1 VETLP
6 DDARAR
12 RAPPPPPPQPYLFVL
27 LEAERPLAGGTR
39 HALANIDE
47 IAIGRGDARAVRR
60 MGGRIELTLPDGFL
74 SARHA
79 RIVRSGNGWTIEDLG
94 SRNGVRVDGEKRP
107 SSGAGPLGDG
117 ALIEV
122 GHTLLTLRH
131 RLEGPSG
138 RTDLDCES
146 LIVEAAGLETLVPP
160 LERELMALGQVAR
173 ATVPVLLA
181 GATGT
186 GKEVIARAV
195 HALSG
200 RPGAFVAVNC
210 GALPATLVESEL
222 FGVRKG
228 AYSGAVVDRPG
239 LVRAADGG
247 TLFLDEIG
255 DLPLPAQVAFLRVLQ
270 EREVTAVGDT
280 RPTRVDLRVVAASH
294 RQLPELVDAG
304 RFRSDLYAR
313 LAGFTMTL
321 PGLAERRDDIGLLT
335 AQLLRRAGARG
346 ARLTPEAAATLFT
359 YGWPLNIRELE
370 QRLTTALALAGNEA
384 IDRPH
389 LGPLAAV
396 PPPVRPPIAT
406 GDAEG
411 DDAADDEDDAA
422 QRARLIALLTQFR
435 GNVTEVAKA
444 LGRSRLQVYRWLH
457 KHQLDPRSYR

>member
-39 HALANIDE
+39 HALAGIDE
-47 IAIGRGDARAVRR
+47 VALGRGDARAVRR
-60 MGGRIELTLPDGFL
+60 VGGRLEVTIPDGFM
-74 SARHA
+74 SATHA
-79 RIVRSGNGWTIEDLG
+79 RIVRQGGGWVIEDLN
-94 SRNGVRVDGEKRP
+94 SRNGVRVDGQKTQSAP
-107 SSGAGPLGDG
+107 VGDG

-131 RLEGPSG
+131 KLEGAPG
-138 RTDLDCES
+138 RPADVDCET

-160 LERELMALGQVAR
+160 LERELGALTQVAR
-173 ATVPVLLA
+173 ATVPVLLS

-200 RPGAFVAVNC
+200 RSGAFVAVNC

-222 FGVRKG
+222 FGVKKG
-228 AYSGAVVDRPG
+228 AFSGAVVDRPG

-270 EREVTAVGDT
+270 EREVTAVGET
-280 RPTRVDLRVVAASH
+280 RPQRVDLRVVAASH
-294 RQLPELVDAG
+294 RSLPELVEAG

-313 LAGFTMTL
+313 LAGFTLTL

-335 AQLLRRAGARG
+335 AQLLRRAAARQ

-370 QRLTTALALAGNEA
+370 QRLTTALALAGDQP

-389 LGPLAAV
+389 LGPLAAA
-396 PPPVRPPIAT
+396 PPPPRAADP
-406 GDAEG
+406 DA
-411 DDAADDEDDAA
+411 DAAASDDEDDAA
-422 QRARLIALLTQFR
+422 QRARLIALLTQHR
-435 GNVTEVAKA
+435 GNVTEVARA

-457 KHQLDPRSYR
+457 RHQLDPRAYR